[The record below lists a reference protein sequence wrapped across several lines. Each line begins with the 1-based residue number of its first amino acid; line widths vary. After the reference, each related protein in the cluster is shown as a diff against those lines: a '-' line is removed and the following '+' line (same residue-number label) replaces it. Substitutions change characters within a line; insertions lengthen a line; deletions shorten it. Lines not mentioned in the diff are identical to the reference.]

1 MEEDN
6 KEPDTAEYRDG
17 TWGVPLAACTQLA
30 PTGPVAAA
38 GGTAP
43 PPSRM
48 GVCEG
53 APWPRREV
61 AALVTDG
68 LRLWVGAGAEAG
80 VGAWMVV
87 PACPLGMLVAG
98 TQADRPRV
106 VSPAWKARPRDANAT
121 WADAHTYT
129 HQRHHIQIDPILN
142 RVLGRHTKPRLTM
155 QGYTRFVNDSHQQR
169 CCLAGPGHT
178 YPQSWRRRLTPAAQ
192 ATRGGCSRGG
202 WGPR

>member
-1 MEEDN
+1 VEEDS

-17 TWGVPLAACTQLA
+17 TWGVPLAACTPLA

-38 GGTAP
+38 GGMAA

-68 LRLWVGAGAEAG
+68 LRLRLGAGAEAG

-98 TQADRPRV
+98 TQAGRPRV

-121 WADAHTYT
+121 WADAHTHTQHYT
-129 HQRHHIQIDPILN
+129 HTPETSHPILN
-142 RVLGRHTKPRLTM
+142 RVLGRHTMPRLTM
-155 QGYTRFVNDSHQQR
+155 QGYTCFINKSISNDVAWLGQ
-169 CCLAGPGHT
+169 G
-178 YPQSWRRRLTPAAQ
+178 
-192 ATRGGCSRGG
+192 TRTLKVGVGG
-202 WGPR
+202 